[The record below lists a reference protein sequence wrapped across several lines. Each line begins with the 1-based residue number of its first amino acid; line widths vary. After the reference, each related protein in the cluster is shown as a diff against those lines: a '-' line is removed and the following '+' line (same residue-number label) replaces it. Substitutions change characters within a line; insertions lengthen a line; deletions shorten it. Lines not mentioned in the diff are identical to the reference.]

1 MRGLVKLVKRAVPFV
16 LKGVHQTG
24 VLDKNKEFQ
33 HALDYVEYKED
44 EEQGRPDTD
53 SWIAYWVPELN
64 PRLWLAISFLWC
76 LVYAIPLVG
85 LLWLADSDAT
95 HFCYSEQFYI
105 TVNVASCVCWVVAS
119 LLSGY
124 WYWKTL
130 GLSRGIELLI
140 SVYFLVDV
148 IIMLCVRDTT
158 RPKTRSIVISYGVSL
173 FAYLWSIELGITSLV
188 KMSSAEEEETETP
201 SESVAQEASSEEQ
214 KSVAQPSQE
223 ARLELV

>member
-1 MRGLVKLVKRAVPFV
+1 MDCLLGTRT
-16 LKGVHQTG
+16 Q
-24 VLDKNKEFQ
+24 
-33 HALDYVEYKED
+33 
-44 EEQGRPDTD
+44 
-53 SWIAYWVPELN
+53 

-76 LVYAIPLVG
+76 LVYVIPLVG
-85 LLWLADSDAT
+85 LLWRADSVAT
-95 HFCYSEQFYI
+95 HFCYSQQFYI

-148 IIMLCVRDTT
+148 LIMLCVRDTT
-158 RPKTRSIVISYGVSL
+158 RPTTRSIVISYGVSL
-173 FAYLWSIELGITSLV
+173 FAYLWSLELGITSLV
-188 KMSSAEEEETETP
+188 KMSSAEEAETGIPCEEQ
-201 SESVAQEASSEEQ
+201 SVAQEASSAAEQ
-214 KSVAQPSQE
+214 RASQASHQQ